1 MSTERPETPRHL
13 SSLCIRNFL
22 GIESLALSCLGQV
35 TLLAGKNSV
44 GKTTILNAVQVY
56 AARGRHTEFGRILRD
71 REELRV
77 VIDENG
83 ADSLEPD
90 WSALFYGRRII
101 RDRRISIGPKGAGA
115 QLTVEPTALSEAQ
128 FAHLE
133 ERLPSELWGYSWQ
146 GLQTTFG
153 TRLQIIPYVVA
164 SDEAGED
171 PHAQAEW
178 YRLNCR
184 NGFPR
189 SREETPLSRIKSIF
203 SGPDLSAND
212 ELIRYWNQSAAAGEE
227 NQAVK
232 ALNLIFGD
240 DIENIVL
247 VGSDSARGRN
257 EDRVYLKRRGGA
269 DRFLVKLKSHAKRRI
284 PLRSLG
290 DGALRLFGL
299 AFALANSQGGF
310 LLLDAVENGLH
321 YSIQQAFWSMILRM
335 AREYN
340 VQVLATTH
348 SSDCINGFAY
358 AADENKDIE
367 GRLIRLDRDEYGLH
381 AIEYSEENLKIAAE
395 HALELR

>member
-13 SSLCIRNFL
+13 SSLCIRNFR

-56 AARGRHTEFGRILRD
+56 AARGRHTEFGWILRD

-153 TRLQIIPYVVA
+153 TRSQIIPYVVA

-171 PHAQAEW
+171 PHDQAEW
-178 YRLNCR
+178 YRLNCW
-184 NGFPR
+184 NGLPR

-348 SSDCINGFAY
+348 SSDCINGFAS
-358 AADENKDIE
+358 
-367 GRLIRLDRDEYGLH
+367 G
-381 AIEYSEENLKIAAE
+381 
-395 HALELR
+395 